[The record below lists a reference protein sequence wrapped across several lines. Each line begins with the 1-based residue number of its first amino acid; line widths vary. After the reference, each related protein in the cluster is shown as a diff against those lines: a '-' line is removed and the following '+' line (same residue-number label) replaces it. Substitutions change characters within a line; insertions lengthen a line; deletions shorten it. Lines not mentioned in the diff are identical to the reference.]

1 MARPKKVGSD
11 LTSISAERARL
22 EAELA
27 DLAAREKEALE
38 AARDAGRPALLS
50 ALERVKIGEMTRQDA
65 KVIATAIG
73 RMGGSQAAQL
83 LTAKG

>member
-1 MARPKKVGSD
+1 MARPKKIGSD

-38 AARDAGRPALLS
+38 AARDAGRPALMS

-65 KVIATAIG
+65 KAIATAIG
-73 RMGGSQAAQL
+73 RMGGAQAAQL
-83 LTAKG
+83 LASKR